1 MNDLQ
6 YYKEMILKT
15 VEPLKE
21 LGFVRGSDKLF
32 EPAKPKLTEEQIQ
45 PPNYL
50 DFFWKIKALC
60 VSWEDCLTELFDYK
74 KREGNTNVSYSIY
87 SSNKQQLQEWVN

>member
-1 MNDLQ
+1 
-6 YYKEMILKT
+6 MILKT
-15 VEPLKE
+15 VEHLKE
-21 LGFVRGSDKLF
+21 LVVVRGSTKLF

-87 SSNKQQLQEWVN
+87 SSNKQPLQEWIN